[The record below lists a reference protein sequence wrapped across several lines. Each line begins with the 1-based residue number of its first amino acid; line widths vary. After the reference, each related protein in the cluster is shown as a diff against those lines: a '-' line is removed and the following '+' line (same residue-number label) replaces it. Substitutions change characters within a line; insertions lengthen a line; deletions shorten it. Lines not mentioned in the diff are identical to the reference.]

1 MKTGT
6 KPLLQPILM
15 ILAIVSL
22 LSVSFLGPRPVVSA
36 AAAKGK
42 PAFEQKGAI
51 VLSVG
56 ESFKLE
62 IVNKPS
68 GASYYWSSDK
78 KSVSAVDQNGLVK
91 ASSVGSANITC
102 KITINNKAEFLAVK
116 VTVKEAHVN
125 PSMEPAKV
133 SVDKN
138 GFDSS
143 GRMVAY
149 FGSPVIDGN
158 TDPVWNKAQAVSPKY
173 ASSNIDTSATIKALW
188 DDRALYILAE
198 VKDKNLSVQSGT
210 PYMQDSVELF
220 LDENNNKSQEY
231 GTDDL
236 HFRVNY
242 ENVLSVDNG
251 NAERFYT
258 SARKTK
264 DGYIIESRIAL
275 NTNPENGKVLGIEL
289 QVNDAKGSERVGTI
303 NVFDSTGSAWNDTT
317 KFGEVLLTGKSKGDV
332 SGLNSYD
339 LINLIKSS
347 LKLDLKLYKNA
358 NIVTDAIANAFT
370 ENVLRDQ
377 KVTQEQLDKQYSVI
391 KDAIGKLEMTEE
403 AANEK
408 YFKPVPDEYRMES
421 GKPGT
426 IESLSYKAANLTGG
440 TDDKKLN
447 VYLPYGYDASNP
459 DQNYNVLY
467 LMHGGGENENLLFG
481 GPGQSKELKKILDN
495 MIASGDIEPLIVVTP
510 TFYGG
515 KDDVSLFHEEL
526 INTVV
531 PLVETKYNTYAK
543 SGSLNDLKSSREHR
557 AFGGFSMGSVTTW
570 YTFIHA
576 LDYFKY
582 YLPLSGDSWVL
593 EQRGG
598 GLHPKETAEYLANV
612 ARASGYDPQ
621 DYYIFSATG
630 TQDIA
635 YPNLKPQIDAMKLL
649 TDVFVYSSDT
659 KKGNFYFIAA
669 DGGTHAWNWVNQYI
683 YDILPDLF
691 RN

>member
-1 MKTGT
+1 MKIRT
-6 KPLLQPILM
+6 KLFLHPMMM
-15 ILAIVSL
+15 IAAIVSL
-22 LSVSFLGPRPVVSA
+22 LSISFLDPWPAISE

-42 PAFEQKGAI
+42 PAFRPNGTL
-51 VLSVG
+51 VMSVG
-56 ESFKLE
+56 ESSKLE

-68 GASYYWSSDK
+68 NASYAWSSDK
-78 KSVSAVDQNGLVK
+78 KAVAAVDQNGLVK
-91 ASSVGSANITC
+91 ASFAGTATITC
-102 KITINNKAEFLAVK
+102 QIAVNHTSVILTKK
-116 VTVKEAHVN
+116 VIVKEANVN
-125 PSMEPAKV
+125 PSVEQVKV

-149 FGSPVIDGN
+149 YGSPVIDGN
-158 TDPVWNKAQAVSPKY
+158 TDPAWNKVQAVSPKY
-173 ASSNIDTSATIKALW
+173 VSSNIDTTATFKTLW

-198 VKDKNLSVQSGT
+198 VKDPNLSVQSGT
-210 PYMQDSVELF
+210 PYMQDSIEVF
-220 LDENNNKSQEY
+220 LDENNNKTQEY
-231 GTDDL
+231 GVDDL

-258 SARKTK
+258 SARRTT
-264 DGYIIESRIAL
+264 DGYIIEARIAL
-275 NTNPENGKVLGIEL
+275 TTKPENGQVLGIEL
-289 QVNDAKGSERVGTI
+289 QVNDAVGSERVGTI

-317 KFGEVLLTGKSKGDV
+317 KFGEVLLTGKTNGDV
-332 SGLNSYD
+332 SGLNAYD
-339 LINLIKSS
+339 LINLIKST
-347 LKLDLKLYKNA
+347 LKLDFTLYTNA
-358 NIVTDAIANAFT
+358 SLVTDAIAAAFADH
-370 ENVLRDQ
+370 VLQDQ
-377 KVTQEQLDKQYSVI
+377 KATQEQIDRQYAAI
-391 KDAIGKLEMTEE
+391 KEAVSKLEMTEE

-408 YFKPVPDEYRMES
+408 YFKPVPNEYRMES
-421 GKPGT
+421 VKPGT
-426 IESLSYKAANLTGG
+426 IESLSYKAANLNGG

-459 DQNYNVLY
+459 NQQYNVLY

-515 KDDVSLFHEEL
+515 KDDVALFHEEL

-531 PLVETKYNTYAK
+531 PLVETKYHTYAE
-543 SGSLNDLKSSREHR
+543 SGSLNDLKASRAHR

-582 YLPLSGDSWVL
+582 YLPLSGDSWII

-598 GLHPKETAEYLANV
+598 GLQPKETAEYLANV
-612 ARASGYDPQ
+612 ARASGYKPQ

-635 YPNLKPQIDAMKLL
+635 YPNLKPQIDAMKQL
-649 TDVFVYSSDT
+649 TDVFVYSSNP

-691 RN
+691 NE